1 MNKATVLKQSSGFAV
16 MCEGYVQGV
25 FADETLAKAWAASI
39 NDAAIV
45 AFFREVVA

>member
-1 MNKATVLKQSSGFAV
+1 MNKATIIKQSDGFAV

-25 FADETLAKAWAASI
+25 FVDESLAQAWAASI

-45 AFFREVVA
+45 AFFREVTA